1 MSGRHVCIHGHFYQP
16 PRENPWLESVERQES
31 ALPYHDWNQR
41 VTAECYAPNAASRIL
56 DDRHRI
62 VRIVNN
68 YGRMSFNFGP
78 TLLSWMESN
87 TRFTYEAIL
96 YADRASRERFGGHG
110 SALAQVYGH
119 LILPLANRRDKE
131 TQVRWGIRDFEH
143 RFDRTPEGMWLSEAA
158 VDTETLE
165 VLAENGITFTI
176 LSPYQAREVRPLD
189 ESAPGSD
196 GESAAEPGP
205 ESGSWRDVA
214 DGTVDPTVPYRV
226 DLPSGRSITVFFYDG
241 RISRAVAFEEL
252 LNDGEIFAD
261 RLLSRIPDT
270 TDGARLVHIATDG
283 ETYGHHHDYGEM
295 ALSYALHRIQEAGG
309 VELTNYA
316 QFLAKHPPRHEARIV
331 EASSWSCAHG
341 VERWRSDCGCSTG
354 GRPGW
359 NQAWRRPLRRALDY
373 LRDELVPR
381 YEEAAGE
388 LLNDPWEARNDYVD
402 VLLDRSPETLEA
414 FLSEHAA
421 GELRPTEEVR
431 ARKLLELQR
440 NAMLMFTSCGWFFA
454 DLAGIETVQVL
465 QYAGRVMQL
474 GQELFD
480 ESLEEPFLEILEEGR
495 SNVPDRGT
503 GRQIY
508 RATVGPSRVNL
519 EGLAAHYALRSLFG
533 PTRADPSPS
542 GARTPRDRADR
553 EPSSNGIEEVYCY
566 RVALRDKTRTEV
578 GGSKLHVGWGD
589 FTSTLTGET
598 ERFSYAA
605 LHVGDH
611 NLMAGVR
618 RFMGTEA
625 FRAVAREIE
634 QAFSAGELP
643 QVVRILDRE
652 FGGPSYSLRSL
663 FRDEQQEILH
673 ELFAASVGEAE
684 EVLAELY
691 RERASLMRVGGELG
705 VAPPR
710 VFQVAAEFVLDE
722 GLREALGAHEPDIER
737 VAELIQRAR
746 EGQVRLDPDE
756 VGYAARKALERV
768 ADQAGDDPSTES
780 LRRLE
785 RAADLLLNL
794 EFDVSAWGAQN
805 TFHRLLRERYPE
817 RVQQAE
823 GGDLSAQRWVERV
836 KRIGE
841 KLHVAVP

>member
-1 MSGRHVCIHGHFYQP
+1 MSGRYVCIHGHFYQP
-16 PRENPWLESVERQES
+16 PRENPWLESVERQAS

-56 DDRHRI
+56 DDRQRI
-62 VRIVNN
+62 VRIINN

-78 TLLSWMESN
+78 TLLSWMGNN

-96 YADRASRERFGGHG
+96 DADRASRERFGGHG

-143 RFDRTPEGMWLSEAA
+143 RFGRPPEGMWLSETA
-158 VDTETLE
+158 VDTDTLE
-165 VLAENGITFTI
+165 VLAENGIGFTI
-176 LSPYQAREVRPLD
+176 LSPYQAREVRPLN
-189 ESAPGSD
+189 ESD
-196 GESAAEPGP
+196 AEGNP
-205 ESGSWRDVA
+205 WRDVT
-214 DGTVDPTVPYRV
+214 GGMVDPTVPYRV
-226 DLPSGRSITVFFYDG
+226 NLPSGRAITVFFYDG

-261 RLLSRIPDT
+261 RLLNSIPDT
-270 TDGARLVHIATDG
+270 NGEARLVHIATDG

-295 ALSYALHRIQEAGG
+295 ALSYALDRIQETGG

-316 QFLAKHPPRHEARIV
+316 QVLAEHPPRHEARIV

-354 GRPGW
+354 ARPGW
-359 NQAWRRPLRRALDY
+359 NQAWRRPLRQALDF
-373 LRDELVPR
+373 LRDEMVPR
-381 YEEAAGE
+381 YEEAAGD
-388 LLNDPWEARNDYVD
+388 LLKDPWEARNDYVD

-421 GELRPTEEVR
+421 RELRPTEEIR

-465 QYAGRVMQL
+465 HYAGRVIQL
-474 GQELFD
+474 GEELFD
-480 ESLEEPFLEILEEGR
+480 DSLEEPFLQILEEAH

-508 RATVGPSRVNL
+508 EGTVGAARVDL

-542 GARTPRDRADR
+542 GARTPRDRADP
-553 EPSSNGIEEVYCY
+553 EPASNGVEEVYCY
-566 RVALRDKTRTEV
+566 RVALQDRTRTEV
-578 GGSKLHVGWGD
+578 GGSKLNVGWGD

-625 FRAVAREIE
+625 FRSVAREIE
-634 QAFSAGELP
+634 KAFSAGELP

-663 FRDEQQEILH
+663 FRDEQQDILH
-673 ELFAASVGEAE
+673 ELFAASVEEAE
-684 EVLAELY
+684 GVLAELY

-705 VAPPR
+705 VSPPR
-710 VFQVAAEFVLDE
+710 VFQVAAEFVLDQ
-722 GLREALGAHEPDIER
+722 GLREALGAHEPEIER
-737 VAELIQRAR
+737 VAELILRAR

-756 VGYAARKALERV
+756 VGYAARRALERV
-768 ADQAGDDPSTES
+768 ADQAADDPSTGK

-785 RAADLLLNL
+785 RASDLLLNL
-794 EFDVSAWGAQN
+794 DFPVSAWGAQN
-805 TFHRLLRERYPE
+805 AFHRLLRAHYPE
-817 RVQQAE
+817 R
-823 GGDLSAQRWVERV
+823 
-836 KRIGE
+836 
-841 KLHVAVP
+841 